1 MLPLTDIKKIYFLG
15 IGGIGMSAL
24 ARYFCRR
31 GVSVWGY
38 DKTPSPLTTQ
48 LQQEGMNIHFED
60 NPSLIPQDIDMV
72 VYTPAVPHSLV
83 EWKHIQAMGLP
94 CIKRSQM
101 LGFISADK
109 ETYAIAG
116 THGKTSTTAMLTQ
129 ILHGN
134 RLISAF
140 IGGIANNFNSNYVD
154 DAQSSI
160 LVVEADEYDRSFLT
174 LNPYVAI
181 VTAIDA
187 DHLDI
192 YGTKDKL
199 EQSFQDFVE
208 KIPRN
213 GYLITKKTLLKALK
227 PHCNVV
233 TYSLNDNTCDYFA
246 QHLRVENNKQCFDIV
261 CPQNRS
267 VAVAFSVAGTHNIE
281 NAVAATAAADICG
294 VDVCKIAQNLN
305 QYLGVKRRFEYIIN
319 RPDFVYIDD
328 YAHHPKE
335 LEATI
340 MSVKHLY
347 PNKKICG
354 VFQPHLYTRTRDFA
368 DGFAQ
373 ALDLL
378 DNIVLLEIYPAREEP
393 IEGIDAQFLLN
404 KIKNP
409 NKIRVSKENLPDFL
423 TTQHL
428 EVLITMGAGDI
439 DRLVPK
445 IKEKFNNE

>member
-60 NPSLIPQDIDMV
+60 NPSLIPQDIDMF
-72 VYTPAVPHSLV
+72 VYTPAVPHSLA
-83 EWKHIQAMGLP
+83 EWKYIQTMGVP
-94 CIKRSQM
+94 CVKRSQM
-101 LGFISADK
+101 LGFISVDK
-109 ETYAIAG
+109 DTYAIAG

-134 RLISAF
+134 RPISAF

-174 LNPYVAI
+174 LSPYVAI

-192 YGTKDKL
+192 YGTKDNL
-199 EQSFQDFVE
+199 EQSFQDFVA
-208 KIPRN
+208 KIPQN

-233 TYSLNDNTCDYFA
+233 TYSLNDSTCDYFA
-246 QHLRVENNKQCFDIV
+246 QHLRVENNQQCFDIV

-294 VDVCKIAQNLN
+294 VDVGKIAQNLN

-335 LEATI
+335 LETTI
-340 MSVKHLY
+340 LSVKHLY

-378 DNIVLLEIYPAREEP
+378 DNIVLLDIYPAREEP
-393 IEGIDAQFLLN
+393 IAGIDAQFLLN

-409 NKIRVSKENLPDFL
+409 NKIKVPKENLPDFL